1 MAANRSIYIIDASVI
16 LKWFLEEGK
25 FQTEALALQYD
36 FFDKKITLEIPH
48 YALAEILNTL
58 GRSLSQEKALAVFR
72 MILTYRIT
80 EHHIT
85 LEIASLA
92 IELMKKFAGISFYD
106 AGYHALA
113 LEQGATFI
121 TADEKYFRRTHKEGR
136 IMLLKD
142 YARKQ

>member
-1 MAANRSIYIIDASVI
+1 MVVNRSLYIIDASVI
-16 LKWFLEEGK
+16 LKWFFEEGK

-36 FFDKKITLEIPH
+36 FFKKMVTLEVPH

-58 GRSLSQEKALAVFR
+58 GRSLPREKALAVFG

-85 LEIASLA
+85 LEVASLA
-92 IELMKKFAGISFYD
+92 IALMKKFTGISFYD

-113 LEQGATFI
+113 LQQGATFI
-121 TADEKYFRRTHKEGR
+121 TADERYFDKTHQQGHV
-136 IMLLKD
+136 MLLKD
-142 YARKQ
+142 YGKKR